1 MQKLYLTRE
10 TLYGLIAIL
19 IWSTTIAFPR
29 SLSEQVGALRGGA
42 TIFMI
47 SGFVCLAWFFRQ
59 GRGWARLRRF
69 HTTYL
74 YGCGGLFILY
84 MLALYIA
91 IGLCR
96 DRYQA
101 LEIGL
106 INYLWP
112 SCTILFSLLLLRKK
126 GSWLLWPGTLLALLG
141 VILAMTQSTRVSV
154 SSFIGNVLGNPW
166 AYFLALVAALSWGL
180 YSNLARRW
188 STPESGNGAVLFIPA
203 TGLVLLLIA
212 FWSPAPGA
220 WTLRAVLEAFFVGL
234 ATMIAYILWDL
245 AMRKGDMVFVAACSY
260 FTPFFSTLFSC
271 FYLRITPAPVL
282 WAGCGLII
290 AGSLLS
296 WIAVADEPPQKPR
309 RNGFG
314 NERSANP

>member
-1 MQKLYLTRE
+1 MQKFRLTRE

-42 TIFMI
+42 AIFII
-47 SGFVCLAWFFRQ
+47 SGLFCLTWFFKQ
-59 GRGWARLRRF
+59 GRVLTRLRQF
-69 HTTYL
+69 PIPYL

-84 MLALYIA
+84 ILALYIA
-91 IGLCR
+91 IGLAH

-112 SCTILFSLLLLRKK
+112 SCTILFSLFLLRKR
-126 GSWLLWPGTLLALLG
+126 GSRLLWPGTALALLG
-141 VILAMTQSTRVSV
+141 VTLAMTQGTAVSI
-154 SSFIGNVLGNPW
+154 SSFIRNIQGNPF
-166 AYFLALVAALSWGL
+166 AYLLALIAAVSWGL

-188 STPESGNGAVLFIPA
+188 TKPENENGVVLFIPA

-212 FWSPAPGA
+212 FWSPGSGV
-220 WTLRAVLEAFFVGL
+220 WTLRAVLEAIFVGL
-234 ATMIAYILWDL
+234 ATMVAYILWDS

-271 FYLRITPAPVL
+271 FYLKIAPAAVL
-282 WAGCGLII
+282 WVGCGLII

-296 WIAVADEPPQKPR
+296 WIAVADDAAKKSQMIEFK
-309 RNGFG
+309 
-314 NERSANP
+314 NEKAANP